1 MNETRIGFKPDLV
14 ARPELVSFAKHR
26 DDFLAAE
33 FGDDLGLR
41 ARRLDDLHL
50 RFGPVVGDDEMLR
63 ADAVTVGRPSD
74 PLGADEIGSR
84 TPPGPSN
91 SALPLSRNL
100 PFRKFIAGEPMKPAT
115 NRLLGR
121 S

>member
-1 MNETRIGFKPDLV
+1 MNEARIGFKPDLV

-50 RFGPVVGDDEMLR
+50 RFGAVVGDDEMLR
-63 ADAVTVGRPSD
+63 ADAVNRRPPVGS
-74 PLGADEIGSR
+74 
-84 TPPGPSN
+84 T
-91 SALPLSRNL
+91 
-100 PFRKFIAGEPMKPAT
+100 
-115 NRLLGR
+115 GR
-121 S
+121 